1 MYITA
6 FYAAPIGLLAIGLAL
21 RVVLLRRRY
30 QVGVG
35 SGGEPELMRAV
46 RAHGNL
52 LEYTPLALLL
62 LLLLESGGAR
72 DVLLHGI
79 GSALLIGRLL
89 HAWGLS
95 RESGISFGRFYGT
108 ALTWAAMLV
117 TALALLVRPLLA

>member
-1 MYITA
+1 MLITA
-6 FYAAPIGLLAIGLAL
+6 FYAAPIGLLAIALAL
-21 RVVLLRRRY
+21 RVVMLRRRY

-35 SGGEPELMRAV
+35 TGGQPELARAV

-72 DVLLHGI
+72 TVLLHGI

-95 RESGISFGRFYGT
+95 QHSGVSFGRFYGT
-108 ALTWAAMLV
+108 ALTWVAMIV
-117 TALALLVRPLLA
+117 TAIALLVRPLIG

>member
-6 FYAAPIGLLAIGLAL
+6 FYAAPIGLLAIALAL

-30 QVGVG
+30 QIGVG
-35 SGGEPELMRAV
+35 TGGQPELARAV

-62 LLLLESGGAR
+62 LLLLESAGAR
-72 DVLLHGI
+72 TMLLHGI
-79 GSALLIGRLL
+79 GSVLLIGRLL

-95 RESGISFGRFYGT
+95 QNSGVSFGRFYGT
-108 ALTWAAMLV
+108 ALTWAAIV
-117 TALALLVRPLLA
+117 ITAVALMIRPLIG

>member
-6 FYAAPIGLLAIGLAL
+6 LYAAPIGLLAIALAL
-21 RVVLLRRRY
+21 RVVLLRRRF

-35 SGGEPELMRAV
+35 TGGQPELARAV

-62 LLLLESGGAR
+62 LLLLESAGAR
-72 DVLLHGI
+72 GLLLHGI
-79 GSALLIGRLL
+79 GAALLIGRLL

-95 RESGISFGRFYGT
+95 LNSGVSFGRFYGT
-108 ALTWAAMLV
+108 ALTWAAIIV
-117 TALALLVRPLLA
+117 TAVALLIRPLIA